1 MPRPSRNVDEQLLRA
16 GRELFP
22 VSGCAGLSLR
32 RLTEHAG
39 VNLGMF
45 HYHFRTKEVFVRQ
58 LLQGL
63 YDEMFADLAVAA
75 SPADGAIAALR
86 RAANVIAHFVRDQHA
101 VLRRIVADAMD
112 GQPLAREFLRTNVP
126 RHLAVVVALISEGQR
141 AGLLKPMPVANA
153 VAFLAGAVGAP
164 LLLGSALADDPLAD
178 PELARRLDADVLSEQ
193 AIAERID
200 LALAGLTLPPQG
212 KPR

>member
-1 MPRPSRNVDEQLLRA
+1 
-16 GRELFP
+16 
-22 VSGCAGLSLR
+22 LSLR

-75 SPADGAIAALR
+75 SPADGAVAAIR
-86 RAANVIAHFVRDQHA
+86 RAANVIAHFVRSQRA

-126 RHLAVVVALISEGQR
+126 RHLAVLVALINEGQR
-141 AGLLKPMPVANA
+141 AGLLRPMPVANA